1 MARHPLT
8 SVPHFTEYSV
18 RDLRI
23 FGLTNYRPLQGR
35 RRDLR
40 SSLTSRDL
48 EAAAAVSAP

>member
-8 SVPHFTEYSV
+8 GVPHFTECSAS
-18 RDLRI
+18 DLRI
-23 FGLTNYRPLQGR
+23 FDLTNYRPRQGR
-35 RRDLR
+35 RRDLK